1 MTEHS
6 KRAHAVLSASGSHR
20 WLKCTA
26 SALLE
31 QQFPDTTSEAAR
43 EGTLAHELA
52 EAKLRRYFF
61 EEEYSKRKLIA
72 TVNKLKKDELWSEEM
87 QGYTDTY
94 LDLVKRNALS
104 YDSRPYMAIETRLDL
119 SDYIP
124 RGFGTADCI
133 ICHDNELVVIDF
145 KYGKGVAVSAE
156 HNTQMMLYALGAHR
170 RYKMFY
176 DIKTVTMEIVQ
187 PRISDEPST
196 WSCSIEE
203 LLTFGEVVKAKAE
216 EALSGK
222 GVFAPEEET
231 CRFCRARA
239 TCRARADKNVELAF
253 MTEVKPET
261 LANDEVG
268 AYIKKGLDVAKWL
281 KDLQEYALSE
291 CLAGRL
297 VTGWKAVEGRSS
309 RDWTD
314 MDKAFEAVTASG
326 VKEEM
331 LWERKPL
338 TLAQVEKLMGK
349 KEFAQVAGEYVVRSP
364 GKPTLVP
371 ESDKREAITSRTTA
385 KEAFTEEV

>member
-6 KRAHAVLSASGSHR
+6 KRAHAILSASGSHR

-61 EEEYSKRKLIA
+61 EEEYSKRKFTTA
-72 TVNKLKKDELWSEEM
+72 VNKLKKDELWSEEI

-94 LDLVKRNALS
+94 LDLVKRKALS

-124 RGFGTADCI
+124 RGFGTADCV

-156 HNTQMMLYALGAHR
+156 HNTQMMLYALGAYR

-239 TCRARADKNVELAF
+239 TCRARADKNVEMAF

-297 VTGWKAVEGRSS
+297 VAGWKAVEGRSS

-326 VKEEM
+326 VKEEL

>member
-1 MTEHS
+1 MPS
-6 KRAHAVLSASGSHR
+6 
-20 WLKCTA
+20 
-26 SALLE
+26 LLE
-31 QQFPDTTSEAAR
+31 A
-43 EGTLAHELA
+43 
-52 EAKLRRYFF
+52 
-61 EEEYSKRKLIA
+61 
-72 TVNKLKKDELWSEEM
+72 
-87 QGYTDTY
+87 
-94 LDLVKRNALS
+94 
-104 YDSRPYMAIETRLDL
+104 
-119 SDYIP
+119 
-124 RGFGTADCI
+124 
-133 ICHDNELVVIDF
+133 
-145 KYGKGVAVSAE
+145 
-156 HNTQMMLYALGAHR
+156 
-170 RYKMFY
+170 
-176 DIKTVTMEIVQ
+176 
-187 PRISDEPST
+187 
-196 WSCSIEE
+196 SI
-203 LLTFGEVVKAKAE
+203 
-216 EALSGK
+216 
-222 GVFAPEEET
+222 
-231 CRFCRARA
+231 
-239 TCRARADKNVELAF
+239 